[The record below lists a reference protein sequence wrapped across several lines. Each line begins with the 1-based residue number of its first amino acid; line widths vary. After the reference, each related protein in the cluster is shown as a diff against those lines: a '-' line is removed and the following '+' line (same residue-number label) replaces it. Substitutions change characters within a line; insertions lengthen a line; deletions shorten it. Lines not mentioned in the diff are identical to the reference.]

1 MEATKPIEEMSD
13 AEISKA
19 IKDEIPFICYRDIY
33 RPVISERLKQNQ
45 SYCRV
50 KQLYTEAAKGLRE
63 VLGILDEQ
71 PETADQFPYMYK
83 GKFTPVAKAERGK
96 IHTVFTEKPKRHSQ
110 KPEISYEIIERLY
123 PEYHKDILISL
134 WRTACIEINA
144 GKQISL
150 F

>member
-19 IKDEIPFICYRDIY
+19 IKDETPFICYRDIY
-33 RPVISERLKQNQ
+33 RPVISERLKQNE

-71 PETADQFPYMYK
+71 PETADQFPNKKEVFNRIMELMRMLSDFECAELITLIREEYAT
-83 GKFTPVAKAERGK
+83 GEFTLDRLMKEKRG
-96 IHTVFTEKPKRHSQ
+96 ESNC
-110 KPEISYEIIERLY
+110 S
-123 PEYHKDILISL
+123 
-134 WRTACIEINA
+134 
-144 GKQISL
+144 
-150 F
+150 